1 MSVSSSAA
9 HLPVFAKEGGLS
21 RYLAEIR
28 KFPLLTADEEAAY
41 ARLWRNNNDRKAA
54 YHLVTSHLRLAAKI
68 ALRYRGYGL
77 PIADLI
83 SEANV
88 GLMVAVKRF
97 EPEKGVRLATY
108 AMWWI
113 KATVQEYVLRSW
125 SLVKIGTTAAQ
136 KKLFFNLRRLKN
148 QLSASEEHD
157 LLPDHVDHISNRLQ
171 VTSQEVVEMNGRI
184 RGDVSLNVPAATEV
198 ASEEIQDLIVDPSA
212 DPESLLSEAEERRHL
227 MDALA
232 HALCCLSE
240 RERKIIEGR
249 FLNDRR
255 QTLDDLA
262 RNLGISGER
271 TRQIEARAL
280 QKLRAAVTAYRNKE
294 AGSVIPAIGQKKRVR
309 PKRRQGAPI
318 SSVPL
323 LASG

>member
-9 HLPVFAKEGGLS
+9 HLPVFGMEGGLS

-28 KFPLLTADEEAAY
+28 KFPFLTADEEATY
-41 ARLWRNNNDRKAA
+41 AQRWRNNNDRKAA

-77 PIADLI
+77 PVADLI

-97 EPEKGVRLATY
+97 EPDKGVRLATY

-113 KATVQEYVLRSW
+113 KATVQEYILRSW

-136 KKLFFNLRRLKN
+136 KKLFFNLRKLKN
-148 QLSASEEHD
+148 QLSASEEYD

-171 VTSQEVVEMNGRI
+171 VAPQEVVEMNGRI
-184 RGDVSLNVPAATEV
+184 RGDVSLNAPVATEV
-198 ASEEIQDLIVDPSA
+198 ASEEMQDLIVDPSA
-212 DPESLLSEAEERRHL
+212 DPESLFSEAEERRNL

-240 RERKIIEGR
+240 RERKIIEAR

-255 QTLDDLA
+255 QTLDDLS
-262 RNLGISGER
+262 RDLGISGER
-271 TRQIEARAL
+271 TRQIEERAL
-280 QKLRAAVTAYRNKE
+280 QKLRATVTAYRNKE
-294 AGSVIPAIGQKKRVR
+294 AGSVVPAAGQKETIR
-309 PKRRQGAPI
+309 PGRRQGTPI
-318 SSVPL
+318 STVPL
-323 LASG
+323 LAAS

>member
-9 HLPVFAKEGGLS
+9 HLPVFGMEGGLS

-28 KFPLLTADEEAAY
+28 KFPLLTADEEVTY
-41 ARLWRNNNDRKAA
+41 AQRWRNNNDRKAA

-77 PIADLI
+77 PVADLI

-88 GLMVAVKRF
+88 GLMVAVRRF

-113 KATVQEYVLRSW
+113 KATVQEYILRSW

-136 KKLFFNLRRLKN
+136 KKLFFNLRKLKN
-148 QLSASEEHD
+148 QLSASEECD
-157 LLPDHVDHISNRLQ
+157 LLPDQVNHISNRLQ
-171 VTSQEVVEMNGRI
+171 VTSREVIEMNGRI
-184 RGDVSLNVPAATEV
+184 RGDVSLNAPVAPEV

-212 DPESLLSEAEERRHL
+212 DPESALSDAEERRQL
-227 MDALA
+227 TCALS
-232 HALCCLSE
+232 HALRCLSD
-240 RERKIIEGR
+240 RERAIIEAR
-249 FLNDRR
+249 FLSDRR
-255 QTLDDLA
+255 QTLDCLA
-262 RNLGISGER
+262 RDLGISGER
-271 TRQIEARAL
+271 TRQIEERAL

-294 AGSVIPAIGQKKRVR
+294 AGSVIPAIGQKNRAR
-309 PKRRQGAPI
+309 PERRQGAPI

>member
-9 HLPVFAKEGGLS
+9 HLPVFGIEGGLS

-28 KFPLLTADEEAAY
+28 KFPLLTADEEAEY
-41 ARLWRNNNDRKAA
+41 AQRWRNNNDRKAA

-97 EPEKGVRLATY
+97 QPEKGVRLATY

-113 KATVQEYVLRSW
+113 KATVQKYVLRSW

-136 KKLFFNLRRLKN
+136 KKLFFNLRKLKN
-148 QLSASEEHD
+148 QLSASEEYD
-157 LLPDHVDHISNRLQ
+157 LLPDQVDHISHRLK
-171 VTSQEVVEMNGRI
+171 VTSKEVIEMNGRI
-184 RGDVSLNVPAATEV
+184 RGDVSLNVPAVTEV

-212 DPESLLSEAEERRHL
+212 DPEGLLSDAEERRHL
-227 MDALA
+227 M
-232 HALCCLSE
+232 HALSHALHCLSG
-240 RERKIIEGR
+240 RERKIIEAR

-262 RNLGISGER
+262 SDLGISGER

-280 QKLRAAVTAYRNKE
+280 QKLRASVTAYRDKQ
-294 AGSVIPAIGQKKRVR
+294 ASSFAPATVQTQTCRSR
-309 PKRRQGAPI
+309 RRQRTPVP
-318 SSVPL
+318 SVPL
-323 LASG
+323 LGAS